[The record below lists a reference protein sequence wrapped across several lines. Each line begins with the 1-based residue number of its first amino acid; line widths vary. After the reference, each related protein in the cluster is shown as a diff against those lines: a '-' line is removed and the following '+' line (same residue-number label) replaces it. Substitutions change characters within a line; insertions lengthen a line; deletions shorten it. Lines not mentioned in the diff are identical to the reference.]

1 MKAHTKE
8 TQASLTPEMAFQIL
22 KEGNI
27 RFANNLKVNRNL
39 LQQLNETSEE
49 QYPFAVVLSCV
60 DSRTSAE
67 LIFDQGLGDLFSIR
81 IAGNIVNDDILGS
94 MEFAC
99 KISGAKIIVVLGH
112 SRCGAIKG
120 ACDNITLG
128 NLTGLIGKLKPA
140 VARVRE
146 PATNRNSKNSEFV
159 ENVARAN
166 VFQTIANIKHRSAVL
181 REMLENYQIAIVGGM
196 YEIQTGM
203 IEFYQRPEIL
213 DCSRNK
219 PGGLVDVVNYM

>member
-112 SRCGAIKG
+112 SRCGVIKG

-128 NLTGLIGKLKPA
+128 NLTGLIGKLK
-140 VARVRE
+140 

-196 YEIQTGM
+196 YEIQTGI

-213 DCSRNK
+213 DCSRSNS
-219 PGGLVDVVNYM
+219 GELVDVVNYM

>member
-8 TQASLTPEMAFQIL
+8 TQASLSPEMAFQIL
-22 KEGNI
+22 REGNM

-67 LIFDQGLGDLFSIR
+67 LIFDQGLGDLISIR

-99 KISGAKIIVVLGH
+99 KIGGAKIIVVLGH

-120 ACDNITLG
+120 ACDNVTLG
-128 NLTGLIGKLKPA
+128 NFTGLIGKLKPS
-140 VARVRE
+140 VARVRD
-146 PATNRNSKNSEFV
+146 PATNRNSQNSEFV
-159 ENVARAN
+159 ENVAKAN

-181 REMLENYQIAIVGGM
+181 REMLENFQIAIVGGM
-196 YEIQTGM
+196 YEIQTGA
-203 IEFYQRPEIL
+203 IEFYQCPDIQ
-213 DCSRNK
+213 DCHRSKQGVAVTIDN
-219 PGGLVDVVNYM
+219 L